1 VSDFDLGETGEI
13 IPSKLNGSFNT
24 YMCDYKWD
32 NNSTTMRHGLAG
44 GRLDEGSYCG
54 SAYLSLHNGLGNS
67 DPRVGARTLT
77 RL

>member
-13 IPSKLNGSFNT
+13 IPSKLNGGSST

-32 NNSTTMRHGLAG
+32 NSSTTMRHGLAG
-44 GRLDEGSYCG
+44 GRLSAGSFCG
-54 SAYLSLHNGLGNS
+54 GASLRLSYGLSYSAPS
-67 DPRVGARTLT
+67 VGARTLT

>member
-13 IPSKLNGSFNT
+13 IPSKLNGGGST

-44 GRLDEGSYCG
+44 GCLYHGSYCG
-54 SAYLSLHNGLGNS
+54 GASLALFRGLGNS
-67 DPRVGARTLT
+67 NPAVGARTLT